1 MNTPRTSTRNAIRP
15 AAAAVALT
23 LALAGCSSSPLP
35 APPGGDRHDPRVVA
49 DAFATAW
56 AGGDLA
62 VACGLTAGPEKD
74 KLTSKSQC
82 TGHAGWVSQTP
93 RAVQSCTFP
102 NGSLAV
108 LYQVDQEVDRFLI
121 FAPGVEKQP
130 DGTFAV
136 TSLPEHDPGEPLDAV
151 CHGATKVVNSG

>member
-1 MNTPRTSTRNAIRP
+1 MSTSRTRAAVL
-15 AAAAVALT
+15 AAAALALT
-23 LALAGCSSSPLP
+23 LASCSSPLP
-35 APPGGDRHDPRVVA
+35 PPPGGDRHDPRVVA

-62 VACGLTAGPEKD
+62 TACGLTAGPEKD
-74 KLTSKSQC
+74 KLTRKSQC

-93 RAVQSCTFP
+93 RAFRSCTFP
-102 NGSLAV
+102 NSSLKV

-121 FAPGVEKQP
+121 FTVEVLKQP

-136 TSLPEHDPGEPLDAV
+136 TSLPENDPGEPTDGY
-151 CHGATKVVNSG
+151 CSGATKVVNSG

>member
-1 MNTPRTSTRNAIRP
+1 MSTSRTRTAVL
-15 AAAAVALT
+15 AAAAALA
-23 LALAGCSSSPLP
+23 LALAGCSSPLP
-35 APPGGDRHDPRVVA
+35 PPPGGDRHDPRVVA
-49 DAFATAW
+49 DAFANAW

-62 VACGLTAGPEKD
+62 AACALTAGHEKSN
-74 KLTSKSQC
+74 LLSKSQC

-93 RAVQSCTFP
+93 RAFQSCTFP

-136 TSLPEHDPGEPLDAV
+136 TSLPEHDPGEPLGAACD
-151 CHGATKVVNSG
+151 GATKVVNSG

>member
-1 MNTPRTSTRNAIRP
+1 MNTSRTAVL
-15 AAAAVALT
+15 AAAAALA
-23 LALAGCSSSPLP
+23 LILAGCSSPLP
-35 APPGGDRHDPRVVA
+35 PPPGGDRHDPRVVA

-62 VACGLTAGPEKD
+62 VACALTAGPEKD

-93 RAVQSCTFP
+93 RAFQSCTFA
-102 NGSLAV
+102 NGSLEV
-108 LYQVDQEVDRFLI
+108 LYEVDQEVDRFLI
-121 FAPGVEKQP
+121 FTTQVTKQP

-136 TSLPEHDPGEPLDAV
+136 TSLPENDPGEPTDGY
-151 CHGATKVVNSG
+151 CSGATKVVNSG

>member
-1 MNTPRTSTRNAIRP
+1 MNTSRTRTAAL
-15 AAAAVALT
+15 AAAAAAAL
-23 LALAGCSSSPLP
+23 AVAGCSSPLP
-35 APPGGDRHDPRVVA
+35 PPPGGDRHDPRVVA

-62 VACGLTAGPEKD
+62 AACALTAGQEKD

-93 RAVQSCTFP
+93 RAFQSCTFA
-102 NGSLAV
+102 NGSLTV

-121 FAPGVEKQP
+121 FTTGVQKQP

-136 TSLPEHDPGEPLDAV
+136 TSLPENDPGEPINNY
-151 CHGATKVVNSG
+151 CSGATKVVNSG

>member
-1 MNTPRTSTRNAIRP
+1 MNTPRTRTAVL
-15 AAAAVALT
+15 AAAALALT
-23 LALAGCSSSPLP
+23 LAGCSSPLP
-35 APPGGDRHDPRVVA
+35 PPPGGDRHDPRVVA
-49 DAFATAW
+49 DAFAHAW

-62 VACGLTAGPEKD
+62 AACALTAGPEKD

-93 RAVQSCTFP
+93 RAFQSCTFP

-136 TSLPEHDPGEPLDAV
+136 TSLPEHDPGEPLGAACD
-151 CHGATKVVNSG
+151 GATKVVNSG

>member
-1 MNTPRTSTRNAIRP
+1 MNTSRTRTAAL
-15 AAAAVALT
+15 AAAAALA
-23 LALAGCSSSPLP
+23 LALAGCSSPLP
-35 APPGGDRHDPRVVA
+35 PPPGGDRHDPRVVA

-62 VACGLTAGPEKD
+62 AACGLTAGHEKSN
-74 KLTSKSQC
+74 LLSKSQC

-93 RAVQSCTFP
+93 RAFQSCTFP
-102 NGSLAV
+102 NGSMTV

-136 TSLPEHDPGEPLDAV
+136 TSLPENDPGEPLAAD

>member
-1 MNTPRTSTRNAIRP
+1 MSTSRTRTAALL
-15 AAAAVALT
+15 AAAAVA
-23 LALAGCSSSPLP
+23 LALAGCSSPLP
-35 APPGGDRHDPRVVA
+35 PPPGGDRHDPRVVA

-62 VACGLTAGPEKD
+62 AACALTAGPEKD

-93 RAVQSCTFP
+93 RAFRSCTFP
-102 NGSLAV
+102 NGSMTV

-136 TSLPEHDPGEPLDAV
+136 TSLPENDPGEPLDAA

>member
-1 MNTPRTSTRNAIRP
+1 MSTSRTRTAAL
-15 AAAAVALT
+15 AAAAALV
-23 LALAGCSSSPLP
+23 LALAGCSSPLP
-35 APPGGDRHDPRVVA
+35 PPPGGDRHDPRVVA

-62 VACGLTAGPEKD
+62 AACALTAGQEKD

-102 NGSLAV
+102 NGSLKV
-108 LYQVDQEVDRFLI
+108 LYQTDQEVDRFLI
-121 FAPGVEKQP
+121 FTVEVLKQP
-130 DGTFAV
+130 DGIFAV
-136 TSLPEHDPGEPLDAV
+136 TSLPENDPGEPTDGY
-151 CHGATKVVNSG
+151 CSGATKVVNSG

>member
-1 MNTPRTSTRNAIRP
+1 MSTSRTRTAAL
-15 AAAAVALT
+15 AAAAVA
-23 LALAGCSSSPLP
+23 LALAGCSSPLP
-35 APPGGDRHDPRVVA
+35 PPPGGDRHDPRVVA

-62 VACGLTAGPEKD
+62 AACALTAGHEKD
-74 KLTSKSQC
+74 KLTRKSQC

-93 RAVQSCTFP
+93 RAFRSCTFP
-102 NGSLAV
+102 NGSLTV
-108 LYQVDQEVDRFLI
+108 LYQVDQEVDRFVI

-136 TSLPEHDPGEPLDAV
+136 TSLPENDPGEPLDAD
-151 CHGATKVVNSG
+151 CDGATKVVNSG

>member
-1 MNTPRTSTRNAIRP
+1 MNTSRTAAL
-15 AAAAVALT
+15 AAAAALA
-23 LALAGCSSSPLP
+23 LALAGCSSPLP
-35 APPGGDRHDPRVVA
+35 PPPGGDRHDPRVVA

-62 VACGLTAGPEKD
+62 VACALTAGPEKD

-93 RAVQSCTFP
+93 RAFQSCTFP
-102 NGSLAV
+102 HGSLKV

-121 FAPGVEKQP
+121 FTVEVLKQP

-136 TSLPEHDPGEPLDAV
+136 TSLPENDPGEPTDGY
-151 CHGATKVVNSG
+151 CSGATKVVNSG

>member
-1 MNTPRTSTRNAIRP
+1 MSTSRTRTAAL
-15 AAAAVALT
+15 AAAAALV
-23 LALAGCSSSPLP
+23 LALAGCSSPLP
-35 APPGGDRHDPRVVA
+35 PPPGGDRHDPRVVA

-62 VACGLTAGPEKD
+62 AACALTAGPEKD

-93 RAVQSCTFP
+93 RAFRSCTFP
-102 NGSLAV
+102 NGSMTV

-136 TSLPEHDPGEPLDAV
+136 TSLPENDPGEPLDAA

>member
-1 MNTPRTSTRNAIRP
+1 MNTPRTRTAVL
-15 AAAAVALT
+15 AAAAAAA
-23 LALAGCSSSPLP
+23 LALAGCSSPLP
-35 APPGGDRHDPRVVA
+35 PPPGGDRHDPRVVA

-62 VACGLTAGPEKD
+62 VACALTAGPEKD

-102 NGSLAV
+102 NGSMSV

>member
-1 MNTPRTSTRNAIRP
+1 MSTSRIRTAVL
-15 AAAAVALT
+15 AAAAALALT
-23 LALAGCSSSPLP
+23 LAGCSSPLP
-35 APPGGDRHDPRVVA
+35 PPPGGDRHDPRVVA
-49 DAFATAW
+49 DAFANAW

-62 VACGLTAGPEKD
+62 AACALTAGPEKD

-93 RAVQSCTFP
+93 RAFQSCTFP
-102 NGSLAV
+102 NSSLKV

-121 FAPGVEKQP
+121 FTVEVLKQP

-136 TSLPEHDPGEPLDAV
+136 TSLPENDPGEPTDGY
-151 CHGATKVVNSG
+151 CSGATKVVNSG

>member
-1 MNTPRTSTRNAIRP
+1 MNTTRTRASRTAVL
-15 AAAAVALT
+15 AAAALALT
-23 LALAGCSSSPLP
+23 LAGCSSPLP
-35 APPGGDRHDPRVVA
+35 PPPGGDRHDPRVVA

-62 VACGLTAGPEKD
+62 AACALTAGPEKD

-93 RAVQSCTFP
+93 RAFQSCTFP
-102 NGSLAV
+102 NGSLEV
-108 LYQVDQEVDRFLI
+108 LYEVDQEVDRFLI
-121 FAPGVEKQP
+121 FTTQVTKQP

-136 TSLPEHDPGEPLDAV
+136 TSLPENDPGEPTDGY
-151 CHGATKVVNSG
+151 CSGATKVVNSG

>member
-1 MNTPRTSTRNAIRP
+1 MNASRTRTAVLL
-15 AAAAVALT
+15 AAAAALALT
-23 LALAGCSSSPLP
+23 LAGCSSPLP
-35 APPGGDRHDPRVVA
+35 PPPGGDRHDPRVVA

-62 VACGLTAGPEKD
+62 TACGLTAGPEKD
-74 KLTSKSQC
+74 KLTRKSQC

-93 RAVQSCTFP
+93 RAFQSCTFA
-102 NGSLAV
+102 NGSLEV
-108 LYQVDQEVDRFLI
+108 LYEVDQEVDRFLI
-121 FAPGVEKQP
+121 FTTQVTKQP

-136 TSLPEHDPGEPLDAV
+136 TSLPENDPGEPTDGY

>member
-1 MNTPRTSTRNAIRP
+1 MSTSRTRTAAL
-15 AAAAVALT
+15 AAAAA
-23 LALAGCSSSPLP
+23 LALAGCSSPLP
-35 APPGGDRHDPRVVA
+35 PPPGGDRHDPRVVA

-62 VACGLTAGPEKD
+62 TACALTAGHEKD
-74 KLTSKSQC
+74 KLTRKSQC

-93 RAVQSCTFP
+93 RAFRSCTFP
-102 NGSLAV
+102 NGSLTV
-108 LYQVDQEVDRFLI
+108 LYQVDQEVDRFVI

-136 TSLPEHDPGEPLDAV
+136 TSLPENDPGEPLDAD
-151 CHGATKVVNSG
+151 CDGATKVVNSG

>member
-1 MNTPRTSTRNAIRP
+1 MNTSRTRTAAL
-15 AAAAVALT
+15 AAAAALA
-23 LALAGCSSSPLP
+23 LALAGCSSPLP
-35 APPGGDRHDPRVVA
+35 PPPGGDRHDPRVVA

-62 VACGLTAGPEKD
+62 AACALTAGPEKD

-93 RAVQSCTFP
+93 RAFRSCTFP
-102 NGSLAV
+102 NGSMTV

-136 TSLPEHDPGEPLDAV
+136 TSLPENDPGEPLDAA

>member
-1 MNTPRTSTRNAIRP
+1 MSTSRTRTAVL
-15 AAAAVALT
+15 AAAAALALT
-23 LALAGCSSSPLP
+23 LAGCSSPLP
-35 APPGGDRHDPRVVA
+35 PPPGGDRHDPRVVA

-62 VACGLTAGPEKD
+62 TACGLTAGPEKD

-82 TGHAGWVSQTP
+82 TGHAGWASQTP
-93 RAVQSCTFP
+93 RAFRSCTFP
-102 NGSLAV
+102 NGSLTV

-136 TSLPEHDPGEPLDAV
+136 TSLPENDPGEPLDAD

>member
-1 MNTPRTSTRNAIRP
+1 MNTSRTAVL
-15 AAAAVALT
+15 AAAAALA
-23 LALAGCSSSPLP
+23 LILAGCSSPLP
-35 APPGGDRHDPRVVA
+35 PPPGGDRHDPRVVA

-62 VACGLTAGPEKD
+62 AACALTAGPEKD

-93 RAVQSCTFP
+93 RAFQSCTFA
-102 NGSLAV
+102 NGSLEV
-108 LYQVDQEVDRFLI
+108 LYEVDQEVDRFLI
-121 FAPGVEKQP
+121 FTTQVTKQP

-136 TSLPEHDPGEPLDAV
+136 TSLPENDPGEPTDGY
-151 CHGATKVVNSG
+151 CSGATKVVNSG